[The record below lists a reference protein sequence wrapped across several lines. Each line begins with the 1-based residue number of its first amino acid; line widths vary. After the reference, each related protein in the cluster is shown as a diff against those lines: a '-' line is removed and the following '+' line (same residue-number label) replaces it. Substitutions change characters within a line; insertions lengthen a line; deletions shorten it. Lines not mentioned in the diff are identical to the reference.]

1 METIILEFIQSQE
14 KHTSTLTGIIVML
27 IVVMFVLSIIYAK
40 YLFDKDF

>member
-27 IVVMFVLSIIYAK
+27 IVVMFVLAIIYAK
-40 YLFDKDF
+40 YLFDKDL

>member
-40 YLFDKDF
+40 YLFDKDL